1 MVSLMKTCTGDPC
14 LQSCGREPDTD
25 DLTAIKPNI
34 PAFRENELYLGDA
47 VDGDAVSVTY
57 EIYIGISPGILNKGK

>member
-1 MVSLMKTCTGDPC
+1 MKTCTGDPC

-57 EIYIGISPGILNKGK
+57 EIYITWSPGILNKGK